1 MSWLISRA
9 LMEDYANSHSL
20 PGLVAEYSEATCS
33 AGVPSAQLNV
43 MPTPHPFWRNDKM
56 MDASSLSR
64 FGLTCAVLTEDLG
77 VALLTWFLADSRV
90 RTYPLPGL
98 APELTVSGQDCGEKW
113 RESSVRYDPDLSSW
127 KTAHC
132 LWEEDLPWFSV
143 TLPKWGSMR
152 NGHVF
157 QHPTLTRPINATAS
171 GLWPT
176 PTVHGNYNKPGASKN
191 SGTGLATAV
200 KTWPTPTASA
210 YKGWSKNHNR
220 ANTDD
225 RIDYTVEREAH
236 LAGQSG
242 QLNPTWEE
250 WLMAWP
256 IGWTELKPLAM
267 DKFHEWQLQH
277 SPCSQKS
284 NRAA

>member
-1 MSWLISRA
+1 MSWLFSQA
-9 LMEDYANSHSL
+9 
-20 PGLVAEYSEATCS
+20 LVAEYSEATCS
-33 AGVPSAQLNV
+33 AGAPSAQLNV
-43 MPTPHPFWRNDKM
+43 MPTPHPFWRNDKP

-77 VALLTWFLADSRV
+77 AALLTWFLADSRV
-90 RTYPLPGL
+90 RTYQLPGM
-98 APELTVSGQDCGEKW
+98 APALMASDPACGVKW
-113 RESSVRYDPDLSSW
+113 HESSVRFDPVSCSW
-127 KTAHC
+127 KTARC
-132 LWEEDLPWFSV
+132 LWEEDLPWCSV

-191 SGTGLATAV
+191 SGTGLATAA

-225 RIDYTVEREAH
+225 LIDYTVEREANF
-236 LAGQSG
+236 AGVSG

-250 WLMAWP
+250 WLMGWP
-256 IGWTELKPLAM
+256 IAWTELKPLEM
-267 DKFHEWQLQH
+267 DRFHEWQRQH
-277 SPCSQKS
+277 SPCFQEASE
-284 NRAA
+284 AAA

>member
-1 MSWLISRA
+1 MSWLFSQA
-9 LMEDYANSHSL
+9 
-20 PGLVAEYSEATCS
+20 LVAEYSEATCS

-77 VALLTWFLADSRV
+77 AALLTWFQADSRV

-98 APELTVSGQDCGEKW
+98 APALMASDPAYGVKWHELSVKFDPVSC
-113 RESSVRYDPDLSSW
+113 LW

-132 LWEEDLPWFSV
+132 LWEEDLPWCSV
-143 TLPKWGSMR
+143 SLPKWGLMR

-157 QHPTLTRPINATAS
+157 QHPTLVRPINATAS
-171 GLWPT
+171 GL
-176 PTVHGNYNKPGASKN
+176 
-191 SGTGLATAV
+191 
-200 KTWPTPTASA
+200 WPTPTASA

-220 ANTDD
+220 ANTND

-236 LAGQSG
+236 LAGVSG

-250 WLMAWP
+250 WLMGWP
-256 IGWTELKPLAM
+256 IGWTELKPLEMA
-267 DKFHEWQLQH
+267 KFQEWQRQH
-277 SPCSQKS
+277 SPRYRRESE
-284 NRAA
+284 AA

>member
-1 MSWLISRA
+1 MSWLFSQA
-9 LMEDYANSHSL
+9 
-20 PGLVAEYSEATCS
+20 LVAEYSEATCS

-64 FGLTCAVLTEDLG
+64 FGLTCAVLTDDIG

-98 APELTVSGQDCGEKW
+98 EPELTVSGQDCGEKW
-113 RESSVRYDPDLSSW
+113 RESSVRFDPVSSSW

-132 LWEEDLPWFSV
+132 LWEEDLPWSSV
-143 TLPKWGSMR
+143 TLTKWGSMQ

-200 KTWPTPTASA
+200 KTWPTPTATATA

-225 RIDYTVEREAH
+225 RIDYTVEREAY

-267 DKFHEWQLQH
+267 DKFHEWQRQH
-277 SPCSQKS
+277 SPCSQKT
-284 NRAA
+284 NREEAA